1 MDAHRM
7 MRTPPPE
14 NEAARLEALLRYGI
28 LDTPPQAMF
37 DGITFLAAKICGTP
51 LASIGFVDQGREW
64 FKSKIGWEVGEI
76 KRELAFSAQTVLQP
90 EPLIISDLLADERF
104 AENPFVSPPHRLRFY
119 AGIPLTTVGGF
130 NLGALSVHDRS
141 VRGLHPDQ
149 IRALEILARQIITL
163 LDLTGR
169 EGSAGLNL
177 SERRWADQQLLQS
190 EEHFKMIARVTN
202 DVVWDWNLITDAV
215 WWNDAVQTT
224 FHYRKE
230 EVGPDVRWWAER
242 LHPEDRDRVAAGIQ
256 SVIDR
261 RGSAWSDEYRFLL
274 GDGSYA
280 FIYDRAYVVHD
291 PAGKP
296 VRMIGA
302 MMDITQRKRAEA
314 ALHKSEAENRALIG
328 AIPDLMFRISREGT
342 FLDVKGSK
350 DFNLGILTPDCVGK
364 KIENVFPRDVAAQAM
379 HYVERA
385 LKNSG
390 TQNFEY
396 QLPFDGILRDYEA
409 RIVVSGEEEALAI
422 VREITERKAQAA
434 VLEYQALHDA
444 LTDLPNRTLL
454 YDRLQQAILSGHR
467 QSRPLALLLMDL
479 DRFKDVNDTL
489 GHHYG
494 DILLQQVG
502 ERLRGVL
509 RESDT
514 VARLG
519 GDEFAILLS
528 ALADVKD
535 IPLVAGKILQAL
547 EAPFILEGHL
557 LDIGASIG
565 IALFPDHGEY
575 ADLLIQRA
583 DVAMYLAKQAGGG
596 YAVYSSE
603 QDQNSPRRLAL
614 RGELRHAIEN
624 GDLFLLYQPKINLQT
639 SRVIGVEALV
649 RWRHPR
655 LGTIPPDQFI
665 PLAEHTGLIKPL
677 TLWVLNAALSQCRA
691 WREAGAELA
700 VAVNLSA
707 RNLQDPQVSD
717 QIADLLETWSIPP
730 QMLELEITESV
741 IMADPARAMEILT
754 RLSKKGVR
762 LSIDDFGTGY
772 SSLGYLKK
780 LPVDEIKID
789 KSFVKEMAV
798 DGDDTVIVRSIVD
811 LAHNLGLQVIAEGVE
826 DQETWDALVILG
838 SDAAQGYFMSR
849 PIPADE
855 LGRWLKAS
863 PWHLKE

>member
-1 MDAHRM
+1 MKAPR
-7 MRTPPPE
+7 PE
-14 NEAARLEALLRYGI
+14 NEGARLEALLRYGI
-28 LDTPPQAMF
+28 LDTPPDEMF
-37 DGITFLAAKICGTP
+37 DGMTFLAAKICGTP
-51 LASIGFVDQGREW
+51 FASIGFIDQNREW
-64 FKSKIGWEVGEI
+64 FKSKIGWEVIET
-76 KRELAFSAQTVLQP
+76 KRDLSFGAHTVLQS
-90 EPLIISDLLADERF
+90 EPLMIPDLLADKRF
-104 AENPFVSPPHRLRFY
+104 AENPFVMPPHPLRFY
-119 AGIPLTTVGGF
+119 AGLPLTTAEGLAV
-130 NLGALSVHDRS
+130 GALSVYDRS
-141 VRGLHPDQ
+141 VRVLHPDQ
-149 IRALEILARQIITL
+149 VRGLKILARQIMTQ
-163 LDLTGR
+163 LDLGRKAASTGR
-169 EGSAGLNL
+169 DL

-190 EEHFKMIARVTN
+190 
-202 DVVWDWNLITDAV
+202 
-215 WWNDAVQTT
+215 
-224 FHYRKE
+224 
-230 EVGPDVRWWAER
+230 
-242 LHPEDRDRVAAGIQ
+242 
-256 SVIDR
+256 
-261 RGSAWSDEYRFLL
+261 
-274 GDGSYA
+274 
-280 FIYDRAYVVHD
+280 
-291 PAGKP
+291 GKP

-302 MMDITQRKRAEA
+302 MMDITQRRRAEE
-314 ALHKSEAENRALIG
+314 ALHKSEAENRALID
-328 AIPDLMFRISREGT
+328 AIPDLMFRISSNGA

-350 DFNLGILTPDCVGK
+350 DFNPGILTPDCVGK
-364 KIENVFPRDVAAQAM
+364 KIEDVFPKEVAEQAM
-379 HYVERA
+379 HYVIRA
-385 LKNSG
+385 LKNGG

-396 QLPFDGILRDYEA
+396 QLPSNDFLRDYEA
-409 RIVVSGEEEALAI
+409 RIVVSGEDEVLAI

-434 VLEYQALHDA
+434 VLEYQALHDS

-467 QSRPLALLLMDL
+467 QSRLLALLLMDL
-479 DRFKDVNDTL
+479 DHFKDVNDTL
-489 GHHYG
+489 GHHHG
-494 DILLQQVG
+494 DMLLQQVG
-502 ERLRGVL
+502 QRLRGTL

-519 GDEFAILLS
+519 GDEFAILIS

-535 IPLVAGKILQAL
+535 VPLVTEKILQAL
-547 EAPFILEGHL
+547 EAPFILEGNI

-583 DVAMYLAKQAGGG
+583 DVAMYLAKEAGGG
-596 YAVYSSE
+596 YAIYSSE

-614 RGELRHAIEN
+614 RGELRQAIEN

-639 SRVIGVEALV
+639 SNVIGVEALV

-655 LGTIPPDQFI
+655 LGTVPPDQFI

-677 TLWVLNAALSQCRA
+677 TLWVLNAALSQCRS
-691 WREAGAELA
+691 WREAGVDLG

-717 QIADLLETWSIPP
+717 QIADLLETWNVPP

-741 IMADPARAMEILT
+741 IMADPVRAMEILT
-754 RLSKKGVR
+754 RLSKMGVR

-789 KSFVKEMAV
+789 KSFVKEMAI
-798 DGDDTVIVRSIVD
+798 DGDDTVLVRSIID

-826 DQETWDALVILG
+826 DQETWDALVMLG

-855 LGRWLKAS
+855 LGRWLRES
-863 PWHLKE
+863 PWRLKKK